1 MLDASETVGNGART
15 TAQLLR
21 QGTLHPAKLPID
33 IDPTETAEWIDSL
46 QYVLERHGA
55 DRVNFLLERLE
66 AESDRRGIKRQF
78 SSNTP
83 YVNSISAEVQPL
95 YPGDR
100 ELERRIKSII
110 RWNAMAMVVRANRES
125 PGIGGHIST
134 FASARPSTRSAS
146 ITFSEDPRR
155 TPPGTWFI
163 SKDMLPQES
172 IRVPFWKAG

>member
-33 IDPTETAEWIDSL
+33 IDPTETSEWIDSL

-83 YVNSISAEVQPL
+83 YINSISPDVQPV

-100 ELERRIKSII
+100 ELERRIKSMI

-134 FASARPSTRSAS
+134 FASSATLYEVGSTITRGLETVREVVRP
-146 ITFSEDPRR
+146 IMIQGED
-155 TPPGTWFI
+155 
-163 SKDMLPQES
+163 E
-172 IRVPFWKAG
+172 